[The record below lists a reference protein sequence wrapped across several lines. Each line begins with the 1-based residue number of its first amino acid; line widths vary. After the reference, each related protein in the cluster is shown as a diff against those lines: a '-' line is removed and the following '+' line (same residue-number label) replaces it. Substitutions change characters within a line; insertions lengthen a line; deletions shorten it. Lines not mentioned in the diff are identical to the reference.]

1 MCNLIDFLFFQSRAA
16 SVKNATEGTF
26 SAKNPSAALQTH
38 ADAVLYLDRDS
49 ASLLK
54 SELSR
59 NSQSELSQ
67 TSGSAKAPAP
77 GAAAVPA
84 KPAGRGFMLR
94 SFRKACS
101 GPPHQLF

>member
-1 MCNLIDFLFFQSRAA
+1 
-16 SVKNATEGTF
+16 
-26 SAKNPSAALQTH
+26 
-38 ADAVLYLDRDS
+38 VLYLDRDS

-59 NSQSELSQ
+59 NSQSELPR
-67 TSGSAKAPAP
+67 TSGSKAPAS

-94 SFRKACS
+94 SFRKIKE
-101 GPPHQLF
+101 QIR